1 MNVVHK
7 NPARYQ
13 GVKVPKI
20 VPDIQNRIISVAETH
35 FNQDGFEGTDMR
47 EIAAEADIA
56 VGTIYLHFHNKET
69 LYEHVISHSWESL
82 RKKVE
87 EIAQSPLEPEVR
99 LKQALQTI
107 LQEMTG
113 RKSMSSLWMEI
124 GSIHHQQAYAAH
136 TGNHFSGLRDPISK
150 VITGIL
156 KSLAAKQGCL
166 VDEATLDQLGSYI
179 FMMAVDSCMQKRDNP
194 QGQVDLIVDLINSYL
209 HKKDRT
215 VE

>member
-1 MNVVHK
+1 M
-7 NPARYQ
+7 
-13 GVKVPKI
+13 PKI

-69 LYEHVISHSWESL
+69 LYKHVVSHSWESL

-87 EIAQSPLEPEVR
+87 EIAQSPLEPEIR

-107 LQEMTG
+107 LHEMTG
-113 RKSMSSLWMEI
+113 RKSMNSLWMEI
-124 GSIHHQQAYAAH
+124 GSIHHQQMQAAH

-156 KSLAAKQGCL
+156 KNLAARQGHP
-166 VDEATLDQLGSYI
+166 VDEATLDQLGSFI